1 MVIPPECFPYIN
13 QSAGSRL
20 LSGRPALHLG
30 EKMCIKVKCRI
41 KKVHLHHNEC
51 SPDIHKRDKQTQICW
66 SSLSCPLAAAHARP
80 PGRLLV
86 FTAQPRGSLSPRFP
100 ILATWMLPLKV
111 PGVQHVRGAMK
122 TPVKWQSKASTSAS
136 RGCLSS
142 AALMWWALF
151 AAWCGGAVR
160 LVGPSRL
167 CLLVCWAWQSLWWS
181 QDKQKGY
188 HLLSARPNSSFI
200 YKQRGIGRCHKKK
213 YVSLQPSSERGG
225 TDHLIIS
232 VAGYIQNAA

>member
-1 MVIPPECFPYIN
+1 
-13 QSAGSRL
+13 
-20 LSGRPALHLG
+20 
-30 EKMCIKVKCRI
+30 
-41 KKVHLHHNEC
+41 
-51 SPDIHKRDKQTQICW
+51 
-66 SSLSCPLAAAHARP
+66 
-80 PGRLLV
+80 
-86 FTAQPRGSLSPRFP
+86 
-100 ILATWMLPLKV
+100 MLPLKV
-111 PGVQHVRGAMK
+111 PGVQHVRGTMK

-200 YKQRGIGRCHKKK
+200 YKQRGRGRRHKKK

-232 VAGYIQNAA
+232 VAGYILKILHNYKLTMSSNWTDTSGTTLALLINGSVVNIITFPDTVLMYTHEY